1 MIEAPNHETIWVQY
15 CKAGVVAYVITSD
28 AMRTTYYLYKVD
40 GDKLRKTRHN
50 NADPTQLE
58 KYIK

>member
-1 MIEAPNHETIWVQY
+1 MTIPNSETVWVQY
-15 CKAGVVAYVITSD
+15 IISEVVAYVITSD

-40 GDKLRKTRHN
+40 GDKLRKTRHS

>member
-1 MIEAPNHETIWVQY
+1 MTIPNSETVWVQY
-15 CKAGVVAYVITSD
+15 IISGVVAYVITSD

-40 GDKLRKTRHN
+40 GDKLRKTRHS
-50 NADPTQLE
+50 NADPTHLE

>member
-1 MIEAPNHETIWVQY
+1 MTVPKSETVWVQY
-15 CKAGVVAYVITSD
+15 LISGVVAYVITSD

-40 GDKLRKTRHN
+40 GDKQRKTRYS

>member
-1 MIEAPNHETIWVQY
+1 MTIPNSETVWVQSIIS
-15 CKAGVVAYVITSD
+15 GVVAYVITSD
-28 AMRTTYYLYKVD
+28 AMRTMYYLYKVD
-40 GDKLRKTRHN
+40 GDKLRKTRHS

>member
-1 MIEAPNHETIWVQY
+1 MTIPNSEIVWMQY
-15 CKAGVVAYVITSD
+15 IISGVVAYVITSD

-40 GDKLRKTRHN
+40 GDKLRKTRHS

>member
-1 MIEAPNHETIWVQY
+1 MTIPNSETVWVQY
-15 CKAGVVAYVITSD
+15 IISGVVAYVITSD

-40 GDKLRKTRHN
+40 GDKLRKTRHSN
-50 NADPTQLE
+50 TDPTQLE

>member
-1 MIEAPNHETIWVQY
+1 MTIPNSETIWVQY

-28 AMRTTYYLYKVD
+28 AMRTTYYLYKVE
-40 GDKLRKTRHN
+40 GNKLRKTRHN

>member
-1 MIEAPNHETIWVQY
+1 MTIPNSETVWVQY
-15 CKAGVVAYVITSD
+15 IISGVVAYVITSD

-40 GDKLRKTRHN
+40 GDKLRKTRHS

>member
-1 MIEAPNHETIWVQY
+1 MTIPNSETVWVQ
-15 CKAGVVAYVITSD
+15 CIISGVVAYVITSD

-40 GDKLRKTRHN
+40 GDKLRKTRHS

>member
-15 CKAGVVAYVITSD
+15 CKSGVVAYVITSD
-28 AMRTTYYLYKVD
+28 AMRTTYYLYKVE
-40 GDKLRKTRHN
+40 GDKLRKTRHS

>member
-28 AMRTTYYLYKVD
+28 AMRTTYYLYKVE
-40 GDKLRKTRHN
+40 GNKLRKTRHI